1 MPRSNNRG
9 GRSNSSSSRNQ
20 NSDWGM
26 MDMVRDRPVAAA
38 AAAAGA
44 AAAGLFLWSKRSQ
57 ISNQLS
63 NLSEQIG
70 EWTDNM
76 MSSDENSSDTMDDT
90 AGLTTTGRTGTGT
103 RSGAGSRSASGT
115 RSSSTTGRRS
125 TTSKNR
131 GMSETGGGN
140 ASLGA
145 HSGGIGTTTTGSPSG
160 RGRAAESENT

>member
-1 MPRSNNRG
+1 MPRSNSRG
-9 GRSNSSSSRNQ
+9 GRNNNPSGRNQ
-20 NSDWGM
+20 YSDWGV

-44 AAAGLFLWSKRSQ
+44 AAAGLFLWSKRSL

-70 EWTDNM
+70 DWTDSM
-76 MSSDENSSDTMDDT
+76 RSGDESSGMLDDT
-90 AGLTTTGRTGTGT
+90 AGLTTAQPTK
-103 RSGAGSRSASGT
+103 RSGAGSRSASGA
-115 RSSSTTGRRS
+115 SSSGR
-125 TTSKNR
+125 TNR

-145 HSGGIGTTTTGSPSG
+145 HSGGGGGTPNSASRG
-160 RGRAAESENT
+160 RGRGIPSTT